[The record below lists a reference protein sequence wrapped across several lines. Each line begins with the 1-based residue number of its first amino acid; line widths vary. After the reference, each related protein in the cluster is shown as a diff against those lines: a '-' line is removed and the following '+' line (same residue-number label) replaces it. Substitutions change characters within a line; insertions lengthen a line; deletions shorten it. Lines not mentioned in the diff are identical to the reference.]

1 VLTLLGFLLLQAA
14 GAAAAEQ
21 AVFVVALGA
30 MFWFVFAYLAA
41 RPREAVTAYRG

>member
-1 VLTLLGFLLLQAA
+1 MKGERADVHEIEGKQAL
-14 GAAAAEQ
+14 
-21 AVFVVALGA
+21 FVVTLGA